1 MVFSFFKKKEGDGK
15 PEPQQ
20 SGPVTSPRAPA
31 PAPATGAPAHA
42 ATAPA
47 SAPAPATAPPKA
59 PAAPGK
65 APAVAAPAPEPSSY
79 NLQELTI
86 EVADSGTH
94 LTAEEEE
101 AVVLYANGQT
111 AAAATGLRNALQ
123 GITGQRRHESWAML
137 FELYQQLNK
146 RAEFDELALM
156 YVVEFES
163 TPPLWREGV
172 ASAAAPR
179 AGTSPAGGGAG
190 YISLPASLNGDNT
203 SKEVDRLVKT
213 CKSGSQVKL
222 DMAKV
227 TAIDSMAAAELLFG
241 WQSVRKVGGVV
252 QIAGAETMIKLLSSK
267 IETGRTA
274 PAEAPYWL
282 LLLETTQA
290 TGNQEAFENL
300 AIDYAVTYEVSPPS
314 WDGSAVFTA
323 PASKAAARPEPAA
336 ATPTPSTHSPDR
348 LVLSGALLQGAA
360 VQIQSIRAF
369 AATQNKPVLDFRDV
383 TRVDF
388 ETAGQLLNLAM
399 ELVQTGAVVR
409 VASANALVAGML
421 HLMGVGELIE
431 IGGN

>member
-15 PEPQQ
+15 PESQT

-31 PAPATGAPAHA
+31 PAPATGAPAA
-42 ATAPA
+42 APA
-47 SAPAPATAPPKA
+47 SAPAPTAAAPKA

-65 APAVAAPAPEPSSY
+65 APAPAAAAPAPEPSSY

-86 EVADSGTH
+86 EVADTGTH

-172 ASAAAPR
+172 AAATAAPR
-179 AGTSPAGGGAG
+179 PAAAGAAGGAG

-213 CKSGSQVKL
+213 CKAGTQVKL

-323 PASKAAARPEPAA
+323 PAPKVAAPKPDTA
-336 ATPTPSTHSPDR
+336 ATPTPSAHSPDR
-348 LVLSGALLQGAA
+348 LVLTGALLQGAA
-360 VQIQSIRAF
+360 AQIQSIRDF
-369 AATQNKPVLDFRDV
+369 ASKQGKPVLDFRDV

-409 VASANALVAGML
+409 IASANALVAGML

>member
-1 MVFSFFKKKEGDGK
+1 MVFSFFKKKDGDGK
-15 PEPQQ
+15 PETQPG
-20 SGPVTSPRAPA
+20 GPVTSPRAPA
-31 PAPATGAPAHA
+31 PAPVAGGNTRPAPATPA
-42 ATAPA
+42 A
-47 SAPAPATAPPKA
+47 APAPAAKAAAPA
-59 PAAPGK
+59 PAAP
-65 APAVAAPAPEPSSY
+65 ESSSY

-86 EVADSGTH
+86 EVEDSSGAH
-94 LTAEEEE
+94 LNEAEEE

-111 AAAATGLRNALQ
+111 AAAATSLRGTLQ
-123 GITGQRRHESWAML
+123 AITGQRRIETWAML

-146 RAEFDELALM
+146 RADFDELALL

-163 TPPLWREGV
+163 TPPLWREGGPV
-172 ASAAAPR
+172 AAASS
-179 AGTSPAGGGAG
+179 APAAASAG
-190 YISLPASLNGDNT
+190 YIALPAQMNGENT

-213 CKSGSQVKL
+213 CKSGTPVKL

-241 WQSVRKVGGVV
+241 WQSVRKVGSVV
-252 QIAGAETMIKLLSSK
+252 QIVGADNMIKLLSAK
-267 IETGRTA
+267 IEPGRTA
-274 PAEAPYWL
+274 PSEAPYWL

-290 TGNQEAFENL
+290 TGNQDAFENL

-323 PASKAAARPEPAA
+323 PAPKTAAAKTPQA
-336 ATPTPSTHSPDR
+336 ATPTPSAQSPDR

-360 VQIQSIRAF
+360 TQMQSIRDF
-369 AATQNKPVLDFRDV
+369 ASQQTKPVLDFRDV

-399 ELVQTGAVVR
+399 ELVQKGVVVR
-409 VASANALVAGML
+409 IAAANALVAGML
-421 HLMGVGELIE
+421 RLMGIGDLVE